1 MIQVHVLRDK
11 NKDVYAFEMSGHAEY
26 AEHGKDLVCAGASA
40 VSFGAVNALFELTDV
55 EPVISQ
61 GEEGGYLRVEV
72 PKDAS
77 SNERVQ
83 TILQTMIVS
92 LQTIERDY
100 REHIKITFK

>member
-11 NKDVYAFEMSGHAEY
+11 NKGVYAFEMSGHAEY